1 MIDRTSPRTGRS
13 VDDEP
18 AVSPLSDE
26 DLAFAPARVLRVAF
40 ERGTI
45 TPRQVLEAQLAR
57 IAELDGVVGAITDT
71 LAADAAHAADESTRR
86 YRDGTARPLEG
97 LTVAAKEEQPLAGH
111 PLTLGTLAVAPTVPG
126 RSHPMI
132 ERIVAAGGI
141 VHARTTTPEFCAAG
155 VTRSE
160 RWGVTRSPWNPAY
173 SSGGSSGGSGAALA
187 AGFTTLATGSDIAG
201 SIRIPAAFCGV
212 VGYKSPYGRVPGL
225 APANLDPYCHDG
237 VMARSV
243 DDAALLYD
251 VVAGRHPDDW
261 ASVDGETLGDAARA
275 PLAGLRVGVSRS
287 PGDYPVAAD
296 VVVGV
301 ERAVAAVRDAGAEIV
316 DLDLPWRTTP
326 ITEAAFAH
334 YGTIMAPYIRA
345 ELGAGYG
352 SAEPYTREFVETSE
366 RMLARHGAHGAV
378 AAAAELQA
386 TLTAVFA
393 EVDVLIVPT
402 TSVPGLDADQLPGSS
417 LTVDGVVHELVHP
430 LQIPLTIPFNMA
442 SRSPVFAVPAGHSP
456 DGMPVSVQVAGPAY
470 AERLTAAVAGT
481 VERAA
486 GLYRD
491 ATTRP
496 PLRSTAR

>member
-1 MIDRTSPRTGRS
+1 MSSARRAPRTAGG
-13 VDDEP
+13 E
-18 AVSPLSDE
+18 ASDRLRDPD
-26 DLAFAPARVLRVAF
+26 DLAYAPARDLRAAF
-40 ERGTI
+40 EHGSV
-45 TPRQVLEAQLAR
+45 TPRDVLDAQLAR
-57 IAELDGVVGAITDT
+57 IERHDGAVGAITDT
-71 LAADAAHAADESTRR
+71 MVADAVRAADEATRR

-97 LTVAAKEEQPLAGH
+97 LTVAAKEEQPVAGLA
-111 PLTLGTLAVAPTVPG
+111 LTFGTLAVQPTVPD

-155 VTRSE
+155 VTVSE
-160 RWGVTRSPWNPAY
+160 RWGVTRSPWRLDA

-225 APANLDPYCHDG
+225 APANLDAYCHDG

-243 DDAALLYD
+243 DDASLLYD

-261 ASVDGETLGDAARA
+261 ASVDGERLEGSAIA
-275 PLAGLRVGVSRS
+275 PLAGLRVGVCRS
-287 PGDYPVAAD
+287 PGDYPVAAS
-296 VVVGV
+296 VVAGV
-301 ERAVAAVRDAGAEIV
+301 ERAAASVRAAGAEVV
-316 DLDLPWRTTP
+316 DVELPWRMTP
-326 ITEAAFAH
+326 VTEAAFAH

-345 ELGAGYG
+345 ELGDGYG
-352 SAEPYTREFVETSE
+352 DAQPYTREFVETSE

-386 TLTAVFA
+386 SLSAVFRD
-393 EVDVLIVPT
+393 VDVLIVPT
-402 TSVPGLDADQLPGSS
+402 TTVADLDAERVPEPRIS
-417 LTVDGVVHELVHP
+417 VDGVTHELVHH
-430 LQIPLTIPFNMA
+430 LQIPLTIPFNLA
-442 SRSPVFAVPAGHSP
+442 SRSPVFAVPTGHLA
-456 DGMPVSVQVAGPAY
+456 DDMPISVQVAGPAY
-470 AERLTAAVAGT
+470 AERVTAAVAGV

-491 ATTRP
+491 ASTRP
-496 PLRSTAR
+496 RLDPRP

>member
-1 MIDRTSPRTGRS
+1 MNDRSVPHTGRGFEDGTGTGD
-13 VDDEP
+13 V
-18 AVSPLSDE
+18 ATDE
-26 DLAFAPARVLRVAF
+26 DLAFAPARTLRAAF
-40 ERGTI
+40 ERGSI
-45 TPRQVLEAQLAR
+45 TPREVLEVQLAR
-57 IAELDGVVGAITDT
+57 IAELDGRVGAITDAY
-71 LAADAAHAADESTRR
+71 AAEATRAADEATRR

-111 PLTLGTLAVAPTVPG
+111 PLTFGTLAKPAVVPE
-126 RSHPMI
+126 RSHPLL

-155 VTRSE
+155 VTVSD

-173 SSGGSSGGSGAALA
+173 SSGGSSGGSAAALA

-243 DDAALLYD
+243 DDAALFYD

-261 ASVDGETLGDAARA
+261 ASVDGDRLGDAASA

-287 PGDYPVAAD
+287 PGDYPVMPS
-296 VVVGV
+296 VVAGV
-301 ERAVAAVRDAGAEIV
+301 ERAADAVRASGAEIV
-316 DLDLPWRTTP
+316 DVDLPWAMTA

-345 ELGAGYG
+345 ELGDAY
-352 SAEPYTREFVETSE
+352 ALAMPYTREFVETSE
-366 RMLARHGAHGAV
+366 RMLAEHGAYAAVV
-378 AAAAELQA
+378 AATELQA
-386 TLTAVFA
+386 ALTAVYA
-393 EVDVLIVPT
+393 DVDVLIVPT
-402 TSVPGLDADQLPGSS
+402 TTVPWLPADEIPGTD
-417 LTVDGVVHELVHP
+417 LQIGDVVHELVHH
-430 LQIPLTIPFNMA
+430 LQIPLTIPFNLA
-442 SRSPVFAVPAGHSP
+442 SRGPVFAAPTGHTV
-456 DGMPVSVQVAGPAY
+456 DGMPTSVQVAAPPY
-470 AERLTAAVAGT
+470 AERDAAAVAGA

-486 GLYRD
+486 GLYAD
-491 ATTRP
+491 ASRRP
-496 PLRSTAR
+496 RI